1 MKSFLFA
8 SIIAICFFLTIY
20 LKLPVLPIVVIFTII
35 LSVSIKKSDNKMAEQ
50 IDNFWKKEQKSNFVR
65 KKPLDDLAYLTIPE
79 HFLSLPV
86 SGEDGRALDA
96 LDILKHLSSQKI
108 VNLTGITNTDLKL
121 AYGTANLTVLMQYD
135 QNYTQLAHALQQLA
149 SSLADNNHTKEATE
163 VLEYAI
169 STRTDISA
177 SYLLLAD
184 LYIADGHPE
193 KIENLIGTASSLDTL
208 LAPSIVR
215 KLQNKINN

>member
-1 MKSFLFA
+1 MKFLLFA
-8 SIIAICFFLTIY
+8 SIIAICFLLTVVLRLPLLPFVIIFIIILTI
-20 LKLPVLPIVVIFTII
+20 
-35 LSVSIKKSDNKMAEQ
+35 SINNSNKKMKQQTEK
-50 IDNFWKKEQKSNFVR
+50 FWEKEHKANFVR
-65 KKPLDDLAYLTIPE
+65 KKPLDGLTYLTIPE
-79 HFLSLPV
+79 HFLSMPV
-86 SGEDGRALDA
+86 SKEDGHALDA
-96 LDILKHLSSQKI
+96 LDMLKHLSSQKI

-121 AYGTANLTVLMQYD
+121 TYGTANITVLTQYD

-149 SSLADNNHTKEATE
+149 ASLADNKHPKEATE

-177 SYLLLAD
+177 SYMLLAD

-193 KIENLIGTASSLDTL
+193 KIESLISAASSLDTL

-215 KLQNKINN
+215 NLKSKTDA

>member
-1 MKSFLFA
+1 MKSYIIA
-8 SIIAICFFLTIY
+8 SIIAICLLLIILFNVPI
-20 LKLPVLPIVVIFTII
+20 LPIVIIFVII
-35 LSVSIKKSDNKMAEQ
+35 LTISINKSNKKMKQQTES
-50 IDNFWKKEQKSNFVR
+50 FWEKEYKANFVR

-79 HFLSLPV
+79 HFLSMPV
-86 SGEDGRALDA
+86 SEEDGHALDA
-96 LDILKHLSSQKI
+96 IDMLKHLSSQKI

-121 AYGTANLTVLMQYD
+121 SYGTANITVLTQYD
-135 QNYTQLAHALQQLA
+135 QNYTQLVHALQLLA
-149 SSLADNNHTKEATE
+149 ASLADNNHPKEAME

-169 STRTDISA
+169 STKTDVSA

-193 KIENLIGTASSLDTL
+193 KIENLINTASSLDTL

-215 KLQNKINN
+215 NLKSKTDA

>member
-1 MKSFLFA
+1 MKFLLFA
-8 SIIAICFFLTIY
+8 SIIVFCLFTTIFF
-20 LKLPVLPIVVIFTII
+20 KLPILPIVIVFIII
-35 LSVSIKKSDNKMAEQ
+35 LTISINKSNKKMKQEAE
-50 IDNFWKKEQKSNFVR
+50 NFWEKERQANFVR
-65 KKPLDDLAYLTIPE
+65 KKPLDDLTYLMIPE
-79 HFLSLPV
+79 HFLSMPV
-86 SGEDGRALDA
+86 SREDGHALDA
-96 LDILKHLSSQKI
+96 LDMLKHLSSQKI

-121 AYGTANLTVLMQYD
+121 TYGTANITVLTQYD

-149 SSLADNNHTKEATE
+149 ASLADNDHPKEAME

-169 STRTDISA
+169 STRTDVSA

-193 KIENLIGTASSLDTL
+193 KIENLIHTASSLDTL

-215 KLQNKINN
+215 NLKSKTDA

>member
-1 MKSFLFA
+1 
-8 SIIAICFFLTIY
+8 
-20 LKLPVLPIVVIFTII
+20 
-35 LSVSIKKSDNKMAEQ
+35 MAEQ
-50 IDNFWKKEQKSNFVR
+50 IDNFWEKEQKSNFVR
-65 KKPLDDLAYLTIPE
+65 KKPLDDLAYLTVPE

-86 SGEDGRALDA
+86 SGEDERALDA
-96 LDILKHLSSQKI
+96 LDMLKHLSSQKI

-121 AYGTANLTVLMQYD
+121 AYGTANLSVLTQYD

-149 SSLADNNHTKEATE
+149 SSMADHNHPKEATE
-163 VLEYAI
+163 VLEYAV
-169 STRTDISA
+169 STKTDISA

-193 KIENLIGTASSLDTL
+193 KIENLIDTASSLNTL

-215 KLQNKINN
+215 NLQNKINN

>member
-1 MKSFLFA
+1 MKFLLFA
-8 SIIAICFFLTIY
+8 SLIAFCLFITIFLR
-20 LKLPVLPIVVIFTII
+20 LPILPIVIIFIII
-35 LSVSIKKSDNKMAEQ
+35 LTISINNSNKKMKQQTEK
-50 IDNFWKKEQKSNFVR
+50 FWEKEHKANFVR
-65 KKPLDDLAYLTIPE
+65 KKPLDGLTYLTIPE
-79 HFLSLPV
+79 HFLSMPV
-86 SGEDGRALDA
+86 SKEDTHALDA
-96 LDILKHLSSQKI
+96 LDMLKHLSSQKI

-121 AYGTANLTVLMQYD
+121 TYGTANITVLTQYD

-149 SSLADNNHTKEATE
+149 DSLAGNDHPKEAME

-184 LYIADGHPE
+184 LYITDGHPE
-193 KIENLIGTASSLDTL
+193 KIESLINTASSLDTL

-215 KLQNKINN
+215 NLKSKTGE